1 MQSSGKGKLYI
12 VGTGPGNTSY
22 LTKRALE
29 AVDESEYIIGNDFYL
44 NLIKDNLEGKEVIW
58 SSMGKE
64 VERKLD
70 KLLNEYVRKTTHLKV
85 EMKILLIDFA
95 GEYNKIW
102 SDSLND

>member
-1 MQSSGKGKLYI
+1 
-12 VGTGPGNTSY
+12 
-22 LTKRALE
+22 
-29 AVDESEYIIGNDFYL
+29 
-44 NLIKDNLEGKEVIW
+44 
-58 SSMGKE
+58 MGKE